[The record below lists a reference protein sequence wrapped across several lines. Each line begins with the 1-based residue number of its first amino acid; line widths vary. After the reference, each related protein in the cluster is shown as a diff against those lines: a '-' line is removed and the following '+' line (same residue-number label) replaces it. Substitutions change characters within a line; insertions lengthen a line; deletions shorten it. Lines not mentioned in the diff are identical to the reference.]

1 MRYKAA
7 KKPSK
12 MKQRL
17 NILWA
22 AETTDYS
29 RGSQSVLGRL
39 EAIRRISSQGIRVYV
54 SVMATLKFYLF
65 FKLRE

>member
-12 MKQRL
+12 MRQRL
-17 NILWA
+17 NTRILWA
-22 AETTDYS
+22 AETTDYT

-39 EAIRRISSQGIRVYV
+39 EAIRRISSQGIRLYV
-54 SVMATLKFYLF
+54 SVMATSKSYLSF
-65 FKLRE
+65 